1 MLTDDDVRYVHEQ
14 FVPLAE
20 LCDDL
25 DAVRARIEARELP
38 APPYAGLELVPRDY
52 FELPSVEAY
61 PEDEREAF
69 LDGTYFVCLVH
80 ATPGNVVRKGELV
93 DAIRRLLVDPRPGE
107 VEWKRRLRTAV
118 DELDALERPFSP
130 HYDRERFGRPPTRDE
145 LIAAPRAQYL

>member
-20 LCDDL
+20 LCDDVE
-25 DAVRARIEARELP
+25 AVHARIVARELP
-38 APPYAGLELVPRDY
+38 APPYSGLELVPRDY
-52 FELPSVEAY
+52 FELPDAGAY

-69 LDGTYFVCLVH
+69 LDGMYFVCLVH
-80 ATPGNVVRKGELV
+80 ATPANVVRKGELV
-93 DAIRRLLVDPRPGE
+93 DGIRGLLAEPRPDDE
-107 VEWKRRLRTAV
+107 DWERRLRAQI

-130 HYDRERFGRPPTRDE
+130 HYDRERFGCPPTRDE